1 MARLEVL
8 FNRQVLPPLRVA
20 AEQPLITHLHHRAY
34 PVSWVVSLEIKLP
47 LPLLL
52 LEPGL
57 IAGQQL
63 VLAVVLATLP
73 PVALQVVEP
82 WVCQV
87 ETIGR

>member
-1 MARLEVL
+1 VVRLEAL
-8 FNRQVLPPLRVA
+8 FNQQVLPPLRVA
-20 AEQPLITHLHHRAY
+20 AEQPLIAHLHRRAC
-34 PVSWVVSLEIKLP
+34 PVSWVVLLEIKLL

-52 LEPGL
+52 LEPDL

-87 ETIGR
+87 ETTGR